1 MSDISDIA
9 RAIGHQQGE
18 YAYYRACYSLFKQ
31 LQDLVADM
39 KEDLKTLHENRQSNS
54 SEGLLEVSQLA
65 DHFHS
70 SVQSIS
76 AQENNARSALAGL
89 CSTNSPCIDSSRV
102 ENGERERKD
111 PVIQG
116 IGGNRL

>member
-1 MSDISDIA
+1 MSDIADIA

-31 LQDLVADM
+31 LQELVADM
-39 KEDLKTLHENRQSNS
+39 KDDLKILHENRQTNS
-54 SEGLLEVSQLA
+54 SEGLLEVSRLA
-65 DHFHS
+65 DHFRS

-89 CSTNSPCIDSSRV
+89 CSLNSPCLDSSQV
-102 ENGERERKD
+102 ENGDRERKD
-111 PVIQG
+111 PVVH
-116 IGGNRL
+116 GNRL

>member
-1 MSDISDIA
+1 MSDIADIV

-39 KEDLKTLHENRQSNS
+39 REDLKIFHENRQSNS

-65 DHFHS
+65 DQFRS

-89 CSTNSPCIDSSRV
+89 CSTNNPCLDSNWV
-102 ENGERERKD
+102 ENEEREKKG
-111 PVIQG
+111 PIIQR
-116 IGGNRL
+116 NRL